1 MYEVAP
7 AVREGYSWAR
17 SNLHNIRYI
26 CTVGVVM
33 FVGAYVW
40 GQAQLRKPSARA
52 WRSVFPSRRHPVTY
66 IRASHCSVDIITMC
80 WNELL
85 EPPVDDYKKGL

>member
-1 MYEVAP
+1 MKVLLVIVILWLVGNFMYEVAP

-17 SNLHNIRYI
+17 SNLHNLRFI

-40 GQAQLRKPSARA
+40 GQVQLRMPSARA
-52 WRSVFPSRRHPVTY
+52 WRSVFPSRRYPVTST
-66 IRASHCSVDIITMC
+66 AKPCAC
-80 WNELL
+80 
-85 EPPVDDYKKGL
+85 